1 MSDLNC
7 TQMRELA
14 PELALDILS
23 GYERATV
30 QAHLHRCPA
39 CRAYVGALTQ
49 VSDTLLTLVPGVE
62 PPVGFE
68 DRVLSR
74 MGMAP
79 KQPHQQAPRR
89 WFPIAVAAAVAALV
103 FGVGGWVISDVA
115 MGRTTVQATPVDF
128 RFAALHTTD
137 NRQIGQVF
145 TYQGQPPWMYMSV
158 MTAPNVTSVACQLVR
173 KDGSAV
179 SVGTFT
185 LSGGKGSWG
194 AELRLDPTTV
204 VGARLL
210 DGHGAVLATATFSTD
225 SDEYGH

>member
-23 GYERATV
+23 GYERATA
-30 QAHLHRCPA
+30 QAHLGQCPG
-39 CRAYVGALTQ
+39 CRAYVNALTQ

-68 DRVLSR
+68 DRVLAR

-79 KQPHQQAPRR
+79 RPPRQPQRR
-89 WFPIAVAAAVAALV
+89 WFPIAVAAAVAALI
-103 FGVGGWVISDVA
+103 FGVGGWVIGGIA
-115 MGRTTVQATPVDF
+115 MSRAAVESSAVEF

-145 TYQGQPPWMYMSV
+145 TYQGEPPWMYMSV
-158 MTAPNVTSVACQLVR
+158 MAEPDVTTVACQLVR
-173 KDGSAV
+173 KDGSRV

-194 AELRLDPTTV
+194 AELRFDPSTV
-204 VGARLL
+204 VGARLV

-225 SDEYGH
+225 DDGH

>member
-7 TQMRELA
+7 TRMRELA

-23 GYERATV
+23 GYERATA
-30 QAHLHRCPA
+30 QAHLGQCPG
-39 CRAYVGALTQ
+39 CRAYVNSLTQ

-79 KQPHQQAPRR
+79 RQPRQPQRR

-103 FGVGGWVISDVA
+103 FGVGGWVIGGIA
-115 MGRTTVQATPVDF
+115 MSHTGVEASGVEF
-128 RFAALHTTD
+128 RFAALHTAD

-145 TYQGQPPWMYMSV
+145 TYEGQPPWMYMSV
-158 MTAPNVTSVACQLVR
+158 TDEPDVTTVACQLVR
-173 KDGSAV
+173 NDGTEV
-179 SVGTFT
+179 PVGTFA

-194 AELRLDPTTV
+194 AELKFDPGTV
-204 VGARLL
+204 VGARLV
-210 DGHGAVLATATFSTD
+210 DSHGAVLATATFST
-225 SDEYGH
+225 ENGH